1 MSTKT
6 FRRCVSGALT
16 VLGASLAFG
25 TTVRAASPLKS
36 SADAPAAIAAETSN
50 TLSGNEI
57 PSLDEPVLLA
67 QVYQSGI
74 ASWYGPG
81 FAGRLSAN
89 GEIFDPNQL
98 TAAHPTLPFNTI
110 VRVTNVYNG
119 RSVVVR
125 INDRGPYIG
134 NRVIDLSAA
143 AADAIGIIN
152 SGIGDVDIEILN

>member
-6 FRRCVSGALT
+6 FRRYVSGALT
-16 VLGASLAFG
+16 VLGASLALG

-36 SADAPAAIAAETSN
+36 SADAPPAIASETSP
-50 TLSGNEI
+50 TVS
-57 PSLDEPVLLA
+57 PDEPVLLA

-110 VRVTNVYNG
+110 VRVTNVNNG

-134 NRVIDLSAA
+134 NRIIDLSAA

-152 SGIGDVDIEILN
+152 SGIGDVDVEILN